1 MSERPIC
8 VTFRGLSG
16 EKLGDVSIESTL
28 PGHDLLASIRAQL
41 NHPPSIVK
49 VLLKNSL
56 LDEAIPVGEQICDD
70 RNDRD

>member
-28 PGHDLLASIRAQL
+28 SGRDLVAIWF
-41 NHPPSIVK
+41 PPDYDLTTI
-49 VLLKNSL
+49 
-56 LDEAIPVGEQICDD
+56 
-70 RNDRD
+70 